1 MKYNLYINQVMAVK
15 LGMKN
20 VNQAIIF
27 DLLTN
32 ASTWAEPIR
41 IDEKLYWWVSRQYIC
56 RQLELL
62 SMRPDTAYRHLKGL
76 AELKLIDYQKE
87 GKKDCI
93 AITELGR
100 SYIGNKS
107 EKARKEIRKDSEKNP
122 TYNTFSDNTKDY
134 YEEKLIFDKFR
145 KSYPKPKSVRG
156 LDYEFEFFIEK
167 HKDWKEILPILDNL
181 NLTLATFDVEDSQFV
196 PGFERFIGKRHWEK
210 YQDQDEDNYQPVDH
224 KTQEENVKAAKEE
237 EYKQYLKAKQR

>member
-1 MKYNLYINQVMAVK
+1 MKYNIYINQVMAVK
-15 LGMKN
+15 LGIKN
-20 VNQAIIF
+20 VNQAIVF
-27 DLLTN
+27 DLLTH

-76 AELKLIDYQKE
+76 AELKLIDYKKD

-134 YEEKLIFDKFR
+134 YEEKLIFDQFR
-145 KSYPKPKSVRG
+145 KSYPKKKSVRG
-156 LDYEFEFFIEK
+156 LDTEFYYFIKK
-167 HKDWKEILPILDNL
+167 HKDWKKVLPILESL
-181 NLTLATFDVEDSQFV
+181 NLTLATFGQTDPQFI
-196 PGFERFIGKRHWEK
+196 PDFSKFIFNRHWEM
-210 YQDQDEDNYQPVDH
+210 YQDQDNPQPVSY
-224 KTQEENVKAAKEE
+224 KEAEKNTEAALKR
-237 EYKQYLKAKQR
+237 EYEDYLKAQKQ

>member
-1 MKYNLYINQVMAVK
+1 MKYNIYINQVMAVK
-15 LGMKN
+15 LGIKN
-20 VNQAIIF
+20 VNQAIVF
-27 DLLTN
+27 DLLTH

-76 AELKLIDYQKE
+76 AELKLIDYKKD

-107 EKARKEIRKDSEKNP
+107 ENARKEIRKDSEKNP

-156 LDYEFEFFIEK
+156 LDYEFEYFINK
-167 HKDWKEILPILDNL
+167 HKDWKEVLPILDSL
-181 NLTLATFDVEDSQFV
+181 NLTLDTFDVKEPKFV

-210 YQDQDEDNYQPVDH
+210 YQDQDNYQPVSY
-224 KTQEENVKAAKEE
+224 KEAEKNTEAALKR
-237 EYKQYLKAKQR
+237 EYEDYLKAQKQ

>member
-1 MKYNLYINQVMAVK
+1 MAVK

-122 TYNTFSDNTKDY
+122 TYNTFSDNTTNNSAYTEFFEKWWDVYPNGHRQNKKKCFAKWIANDLEDIAEKIINDVLLRIKESKKWKKGYIPLTQTYLNQDRWTDDIDKDY
-134 YEEKLIFDKFR
+134 DSLNEEAI
-145 KSYPKPKSVRG
+145 P
-156 LDYEFEFFIEK
+156 
-167 HKDWKEILPILDNL
+167 
-181 NLTLATFDVEDSQFV
+181 T
-196 PGFERFIGKRHWEK
+196 
-210 YQDQDEDNYQPVDH
+210 NY

-237 EYKQYLKAKQR
+237 EYRQYLEAKNK

>member
-1 MKYNLYINQVMAVK
+1 MAVK
-15 LGMKN
+15 LGIKN
-20 VNQAIIF
+20 VNQAIVF
-27 DLLTN
+27 DLLTH

-76 AELKLIDYQKE
+76 AELKLIDYKKD

-122 TYNTFSDNTKDY
+122 TYNTFSDNTTNNTVYTDLFEKWWRVYPKGHRLKKKNCFAKWLANDLEDIAEKIINDVLVRIKESKKWKKGYIPLTQTYLNQERWTDDLDKDY
-134 YEEKLIFDKFR
+134 DSLSEEAVPVDYKTADENEKLAEERDRQQF
-145 KSYPKPKSVRG
+145 
-156 LDYEFEFFIEK
+156 YE
-167 HKDWKEILPILDNL
+167 
-181 NLTLATFDVEDSQFV
+181 AQ
-196 PGFERFIGKRHWEK
+196 
-210 YQDQDEDNYQPVDH
+210 
-224 KTQEENVKAAKEE
+224 
-237 EYKQYLKAKQR
+237 KQ